1 MKQKLPLL
9 FLFTTTLLSSPVF
22 AEDDR
27 CKTVDAHV
35 VSIMP
40 WEDGATFINLDKTN
54 NCGCTIPSRFGFYPS
69 DKNSKTYLAEA
80 LTAFATN
87 SKITII
93 GIAGC
98 SVHTNTA
105 AIFTVILGGGM

>member
-1 MKQKLPLL
+1 MKPKLSLL
-9 FLFTTTLLSSPVF
+9 FLFTITLLSSPVF

-27 CKTVDAHV
+27 CKAVDAHV

-40 WEDGATFINLDKTN
+40 WEDGAIFINLDKPN
-54 NCGCTIPSRFGFYPS
+54 NCGCKIPSRFGFYPT
-69 DKNSKTYLAEA
+69 DKNSKAYLAEA

-93 GIAGC
+93 GNAGC

-105 AIFTVILGGGM
+105 AIYTVILGGGL